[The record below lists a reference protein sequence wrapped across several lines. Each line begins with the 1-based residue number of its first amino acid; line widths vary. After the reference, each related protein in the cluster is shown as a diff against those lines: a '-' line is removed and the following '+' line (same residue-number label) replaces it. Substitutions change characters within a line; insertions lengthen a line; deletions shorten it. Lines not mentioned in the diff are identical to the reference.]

1 MKNENSYFEN
11 CISNEMKSRFIALVG
26 PSVLKQQEEVSLA
39 LAHFGSQQRI
49 ADSKRACAE
58 RWERRERQE
67 LAARLTARS

>member
-1 MKNENSYFEN
+1 MTNESSYFEN

-26 PSVLKQQEEVSLA
+26 PSVLKQQEEVAMA

-58 RWERRERQE
+58 RWERRERME
-67 LAARLTARS
+67 IAARMPASV